1 MLDWLGIRDRSR
13 ILIER
18 VAWELFVSLYPSR
31 YLNMCPN
38 RSIFLLLYNDLFV
51 LLFETSFFVLKI
63 CGKYISRQNLNR
75 TMEQPTYICDM
86 SSVACV

>member
-63 CGKYISRQNLNR
+63 CGKDISRQNLNR